1 MLEPMGLL
9 DGIKELG
16 IEDLTEKEIAYLIR
30 VLAKPE
36 LEGAIVMHEFLQI
49 MENMGLY
56 DDQPPMDGMD
66 DEMDGD
72 MDGMDGMDGDM
83 SSARGAAE
91 ESSKAAT
98 GGQKKKKKDKQL
110 DLSKLD
116 QKSIQIMVMLMME
129 LL

>member
-1 MLEPMGLL
+1 
-9 DGIKELG
+9 
-16 IEDLTEKEIAYLIR
+16 
-30 VLAKPE
+30 
-36 LEGAIVMHEFLQI
+36 
-49 MENMGLY
+49 MGLY